1 MNTFL
6 LEKILHTDSPSG
18 NEKEII
24 DVIKANIYP
33 SANIITD
40 KLGNCIACNRAGKH
54 EYKVLIT
61 AHCDEVGFQ
70 VVKIENNGY
79 IRFRPIGG
87 VNPTY
92 LPGSCVTILNKN
104 DKIKGCISYIPI
116 HVQSKKNEFELNYND
131 LWIDIGV
138 TTKEDAEKYVDIGD
152 YISLKGG
159 IYHSADG
166 NHIFAKGLDNKLGVY
181 VILDVFNTLIQKDLP
196 LSLYISATV
205 QEELGCR
212 GCKAVINKI
221 RPDLVI
227 VIDAGICGDIPVQI
241 ESKFGV
247 VELGKGPGINYNPTT
262 NINLNKIIENVAVEN
277 SIPFQR
283 TVGYQTNKGT
293 ENAEIQTLLDGIVT
307 THICIPI
314 RNMHMSHEICNISD
328 IDNCI
333 QLITKTIEN
342 ISYINHNE
350 QDFIP
355 W

>member
-33 SANIITD
+33 SAKIITD
-40 KLGNCIACNRAGKH
+40 NLGNCIACHNTTNN
-54 EYKVLIT
+54 EYKVLII

-70 VVKIENNGY
+70 VVKIEDNGY

-87 VNPTY
+87 VSPTY
-92 LPGSCVTILNKN
+92 LPGNCITILNKN
-104 DKIKGCISYIPI
+104 NKITGCISYTPI
-116 HVQSKKNEFELNYND
+116 HVQSKKKEFEITYND
-131 LWIDIGV
+131 LWIDIGAK
-138 TTKEDAEKYVDIGD
+138 TKQDAEKYIDIGD
-152 YISLKGG
+152 YISLNDG
-159 IYHSADG
+159 IYYSADG
-166 NHIFAKGLDNKLGVY
+166 NHLFSKGLDNKLGVY
-181 VILDVFNTLIQKDLP
+181 VLLQTFNTLIKKDIP

-227 VIDAGICGDIPVQI
+227 VVDAGICGDIPVQI
-241 ESKFGV
+241 ENKFGV
-247 VELGKGPGINYNPTT
+247 VELGKGPGINYNPT
-262 NINLNKIIENVAVEN
+262 NNFNLNKIIENIAMEN

-293 ENAEIQTLLDGIVT
+293 ENAEIQTLLDGIIT

-314 RNMHMSHEICNISD
+314 RNMHMPHEICNIKDVQNS
-328 IDNCI
+328 I
-333 QLITKTIEN
+333 QLIIKTLE
-342 ISYINHNE
+342 YIAHIDNKE
-350 QDFIP
+350 CVFIP